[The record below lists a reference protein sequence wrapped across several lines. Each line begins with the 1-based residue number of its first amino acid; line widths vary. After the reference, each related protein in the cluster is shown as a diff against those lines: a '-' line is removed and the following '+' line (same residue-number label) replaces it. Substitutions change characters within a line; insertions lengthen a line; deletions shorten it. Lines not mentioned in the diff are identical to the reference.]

1 METEV
6 RHDTVLDTG
15 AEHLG
20 RIYAEALLAAA
31 EKGSVCDL
39 VVQQLQELVDECLAN
54 HPQLAAALQS
64 PRVDVK
70 EKAKVIDRLF
80 ASQVDPTLLRF
91 LKIVAQRGRLG
102 FLRPIA
108 SAARSLRDEQ
118 LGRASVE
125 VRSAVPLTDEL
136 RSSIGSRLGQFL
148 GREVVL
154 REKVDPSVIGGLV
167 IRVGD
172 TVYDSSVAGR
182 LSSMAKKTQL
192 AFSKK
197 MMEQA
202 DRFGT
207 APTAN

>member
-31 EKGSVCDL
+31 EKGAVSDL
-39 VVQQLQELVDECLAN
+39 VVQQLQEIVDDCLAN
-54 HPQLAAALQS
+54 HPQLAAALKS

-70 EKAKVIDRLF
+70 EKARIIDRLF
-80 ASQVDPTLLRF
+80 ASQVDTTLLRF

-108 SAARSLRDEQ
+108 SAAKALRDEQ

-136 RSSIGSRLGQFL
+136 RSSIGSRLGEFL

-182 LSSMAKKTQL
+182 LSSMAKKTQQ

-197 MMEQA
+197 MMEHA

>member
-31 EKGSVCDL
+31 EKGAVCDL
-39 VVQQLQELVDECLAN
+39 VVEQLQEIVRDCLDPYP
-54 HPQLAAALQS
+54 HLAAALQS

-70 EKAKVIDRLF
+70 EKARVIDRLF
-80 ASQVDPTLLRF
+80 GTQVDPTLLRF

-108 SAARSLRDEQ
+108 TAARTLRDEQ
-118 LGRASVE
+118 LGKATVE
-125 VRSAVPLTDEL
+125 VRSAVPLTVDL
-136 RSSIGSRLGQFL
+136 RDAICSRLGQFL
-148 GREVVL
+148 GREVAL
-154 REKVDPSVIGGLV
+154 REKVDPAVIGGLV

-172 TVYDSSVAGR
+172 TVYDSSVSGR
-182 LSSMAKKTQL
+182 LSSMSKKTQQ

-197 MMEQA
+197 LLEQA
-202 DRFGT
+202 NRFSAAS
-207 APTAN
+207 APN